1 MSQDNLEHI
10 QSVFNKYKKTKN
22 KTSEYQQEILDNAYK
37 SYTETGNFGL
47 WAMVFSADKKMC
59 RAFDVMGVKIQAE
72 KSLESYKN
80 FSKPSML
87 EMVAT
92 MAYTTSKTNDVF
104 DQEKADVWLKV
115 FSSIKEFPYE
125 FEKELKHWKNWHED
139 LIAEHANFYEKS
151 EKSDPVENLVITVPL
166 IVRNEFEN
174 TDAYPPQNLVKQLV
188 DHFNEFQLESYMEVT
203 DFIQKS
209 LLELMG
215 EHWKFTFETSRS
227 VTDEDKAKLLE
238 KLKGQ
243 LSDGWGE
250 SMEQQEE
257 LVGEDVYSVS
267 FDYKNAKFSQP
278 TKKPKMK

>member
-1 MSQDNLEHI
+1 MSQNHLEHI
-10 QSVFNKYKKTKN
+10 HSVFNQYKKTKN

-37 SYTETGNFGL
+37 HYTESGDFGL
-47 WAMVFSADKKMC
+47 WAMMFSADKKMC
-59 RAFDVMGVKIQAE
+59 RFFDVMGVKIQAE
-72 KSLESYKN
+72 KSLESYVK
-80 FSKPSML
+80 FPKPSML

-125 FEKELKHWKNWHED
+125 FEKELKYWKNWHGD
-139 LIAEHANFYEKS
+139 LVAEHANYYKKS
-151 EKSDPVENLVITVPL
+151 EKLDAVENLVINVPL
-166 IVRNEFEN
+166 IVRNEFED
-174 TDAYPPQNLVKQLV
+174 TDAYPPKNLVKQLV
-188 DHFNEFQLESYMEVT
+188 DSFNEFQLESYMEVT

-209 LLELMG
+209 SLELMG

-227 VTDEDKAKLLE
+227 VTDEDKGKLLE

-250 SMEQQEE
+250 SMEQQQE
-257 LVGEDVYSVS
+257 LVGEDIYSVS
-267 FDYKNAKFSQP
+267 FDYKNARFSNLVQ
-278 TKKPKMK
+278 KLRIK

>member
-10 QSVFNKYKKTKN
+10 QSVFKQYKKTKN
-22 KTSEYQQEILDNAYK
+22 KTSEYQQEILDNVYK

-59 RAFDVMGVKIQAE
+59 RAFDVMEVKIQAE
-72 KSLESYKN
+72 KSFNNYKN
-80 FSKPSML
+80 SPEQTML
-87 EMVAT
+87 EMVAK
-92 MAYTTSKTNDVF
+92 MAYTTTKTNDVF

-151 EKSDPVENLVITVPL
+151 EPVENLVITVPL

-188 DHFNEFQLESYMEVT
+188 DSFNEFQLESYMEVT

-209 LLELMG
+209 SLELIG
-215 EHWKFTFETSRS
+215 EHWKFTFETSRA

-278 TKKPKMK
+278 TKKPKIK